1 MIFKE
6 VFYLTKKELEQL
18 QKLIQ
23 KLEKQAVFD
32 NFNEHIF
39 SGGGARSVKI
49 LTVQ

>member
-32 NFNEHIF
+32 HFNEHMF
-39 SGGGARSVKI
+39 LGGARSVKI